1 MAYKIECYVETI
13 SSDGMV
19 TVRGVDGYRLER
31 DGKAYNVFWEMSQTD
46 DKSKTDDK
54 AEEEILTKV
63 FHAEKALKWNKEP
76 ENKEP
81 ENKEQKNSYG
91 ENFQLLL
98 TAKASRLKALLE
110 VEDDMSVQKVSLI

>member
-13 SSDGMV
+13 SSDGDV

-46 DKSKTDDK
+46 DKSKTDDIV
-54 AEEEILTKV
+54 ETEILTKV
-63 FHAEKALKWNKEP
+63 FRAEKALKWNK
-76 ENKEP
+76 K
-81 ENKEQKNSYG
+81 QKNSYG

-98 TAKASRLKALLE
+98 TAKASRLKVLLE
-110 VEDDMSVQKVSLI
+110 VEVKDDMSVQKVSLI

>member
-13 SSDGMV
+13 SSDENV

-31 DGKAYNVFWEMSQTD
+31 DGKAYNVFWEMSQTE

-54 AEEEILTKV
+54 VETEILTKV
-63 FHAEKALKWNKEP
+63 FRVEKALEWSKEH
-76 ENKEP
+76 E
-81 ENKEQKNSYG
+81 YFYC

-98 TAKASRLKALLE
+98 TAKASRLKVLLE
-110 VEDDMSVQKVSLI
+110 VKDDMSVQKVSLI

>member
-13 SSDGMV
+13 SSDGDV

-46 DKSKTDDK
+46 DKSKTDDIV
-54 AEEEILTKV
+54 ETEILTKV
-63 FHAEKALKWNKEP
+63 FRAEKALKWNKKQE
-76 ENKEP
+76 
-81 ENKEQKNSYG
+81 NSYG

-98 TAKASRLKALLE
+98 TAKASRLKVLLE
-110 VEDDMSVQKVSLI
+110 VEVKDDMSVQKVSLI